1 MAKKKA
7 VVGDVVE
14 VKTSAGLAYLQ
25 YTHELDNMGSL
36 VRVLPGLFA
45 KRPRDFQDLTRQKE
59 LYFTFYTLRHAVRH
73 GDAMI
78 VSHQEIP
85 DWAKPYP
92 MMRHSADSD
101 RTGKTLVWRIV
112 RADTPF
118 TLEELRKAPTYQE
131 LTPELERLSTHV
143 LHSHPSMVYHLAQE
157 WTPERAEQ
165 LRLKAVSE
173 KKAREAKNSC
183 NS

>member
-1 MAKKKA
+1 MTKKKA
-7 VVGDVVE
+7 VVGDIVE

-45 KRPRDFQDLTRQKE
+45 TLPRDFENLTRQKE

-73 GDAMI
+73 GDAAI
-78 VSHQEIP
+78 VSHEEIP
-85 DWAKPYP
+85 DWAKPFP
-92 MMRHSADSD
+92 MMRHSADSH
-101 RTGKTLVWRIV
+101 RTGKTLLWRII

-118 TLEELRKAPTYQE
+118 TLEELRKAPTYKE
-131 LTPELERLSTHV
+131 LTPELEKLSTHE
-143 LHSHPSMVYHLAQE
+143 LWPHPSMVYYLAQE

-165 LRLKAVSE
+165 LRLKAVRA
-173 KKAREAKNSC
+173 KQARQAKNLSPD
-183 NS
+183 